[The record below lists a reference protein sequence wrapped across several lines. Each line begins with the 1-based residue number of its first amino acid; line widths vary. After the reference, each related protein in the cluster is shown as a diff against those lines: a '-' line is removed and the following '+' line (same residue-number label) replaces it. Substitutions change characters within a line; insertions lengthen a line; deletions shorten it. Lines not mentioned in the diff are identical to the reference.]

1 MELTLATRRS
11 PLALAQTEVV
21 AHALRAVGHE
31 PTLLPLVTTG
41 DRWSATGGDADKGMF
56 VRELESAVLDG
67 RADLAIHS
75 AKDLPVEMPDGLTI
89 AAVPPRADAR
99 DVLIGPAGGLPSL
112 TSGSRVATGSARRSA
127 QLLRARPDLRI
138 VDIRGNVD
146 TRLEKLA
153 AGSADA
159 LVLAAAGLER
169 LGRRPDGL
177 SSLPVELS
185 VPAAG
190 QGFLAIQGRSGD
202 DAAATAA
209 GAIGTGGDATCLAVE
224 RAVLEAL
231 GGGCREP
238 IGAYCT
244 AAGDELAL
252 HGFMARD
259 AAGSRGRRA
268 EVRGPAV
275 EADRLVSELA
285 ASLGATV

>member
-11 PLALAQTEVV
+11 PLALAQTEAV
-21 AHALRAVGHE
+21 AGALRAAGHQT
-31 PTLLPLVTTG
+31 TLLPLVTTG
-41 DRWSATGGDADKGMF
+41 DRWSATGGEADKGMF

-67 RADLAIHS
+67 RADLAVHS
-75 AKDLPVEMPDGLTI
+75 AKDLPVEMPEGLAI

-99 DVLIGPAGGLPSL
+99 DVLIGPAAGLPSL
-112 TSGSRVATGSARRSA
+112 ASGARVATGSARRSA

-146 TRLEKLA
+146 TRLEKLG

-177 SSLPVELS
+177 SSLPVDIS

-209 GAIGTGGDATCLAVE
+209 AAIGTAADGTCLSVE
-224 RAVLEAL
+224 RAVLAAL

-244 AAGDELAL
+244 TAGDELTL

-259 AAGSRGRRA
+259 AAGAGGRRA
-268 EVRGPAV
+268 EVRGPAS

-285 ASLGATV
+285 ASLTEAA

>member
-11 PLALAQTEVV
+11 PLALAQAEAV
-21 AHALRAVGHE
+21 ARALRAVGHDT
-31 PTLLPLVTTG
+31 TLLPLVTAG
-41 DRWSATGGDADKGMF
+41 DRWSAAGGDADKGMF

-112 TSGSRVATGSARRSA
+112 TSGARVATGSARRSA

-146 TRLEKLA
+146 TRLGKLE

-177 SSLPVELS
+177 SFLPVELS

-190 QGFLAIQGRSGD
+190 QGLLAIQGRSGD
-202 DAAATAA
+202 DAAASAA
-209 GAIGTGGDATCLAVE
+209 RAIGTGGDATCLAVE

-259 AAGSRGRRA
+259 AAGSHGRRA
-268 EVRGPAV
+268 EVRGPV
-275 EADRLVSELA
+275 EEADRLVSELA
-285 ASLGATV
+285 ASLGRSA